1 MKRFLLFECGF
12 LRPMLPLLLLAL
24 VRPAPALAQALH
36 AAPPPGGAARTEE
49 YCQVRVQ
56 PKLNGRYVVAIDF
69 GQEQKLIALNL
80 FRDAAGK
87 AVEFNSAMD
96 ALNWLNAKGWELGST
111 FVLVEGGNS
120 VAYYVLRRR
129 LKG

>member
-1 MKRFLLFECGF
+1 
-12 LRPMLPLLLLAL
+12 MLPLLLLVL
-24 VRPAPALAQALH
+24 VRPAPAQAQALR
-36 AAPPPGGAARTEE
+36 AAPTAPPSGGVTRTEE
-49 YCQVRVQ
+49 YCQVKVQ
-56 PKLNGRYVVAIDF
+56 PKLNGRYVVSIDF
-69 GQEQKLIALNL
+69 GQEQKLISLNL

-96 ALNWLNAKGWELGST
+96 ALNWLNAQGWELGST

-129 LKG
+129 LNG